1 MGWKKSLKHYT
12 ALCLAWIVRVWA
24 PKPSRI
30 SPDPR
35 TPKSWNLCMQHDR
48 NFCAPLK
55 DVAYKA
61 EKAGRVGWYSTR
73 DVKELLAWAESLD
86 IHKYMYIPVCFD
98 LDTHTHSSAHICVV
112 HMVLFVVVS
121 VLRFIMLH
129 ICACV
134 CVVFLFSCLMLLLF
148 WHMYI
153 CVSKYGCVCVFN
165 ACTHVCAHV

>member
-98 LDTHTHSSAHICVV
+98 LDTHTLICTYMCSSYGVICGCQCTSV
-112 HMVLFVVVS
+112 HNAAYL
-121 VLRFIMLH
+121 
-129 ICACV
+129 CV
-134 CVVFLFSCLMLLLF
+134 CVCCIFVFLFNAPAVLTYV
-148 WHMYI
+148 HM
-153 CVSKYGCVCVFN
+153 CK
-165 ACTHVCAHV
+165 